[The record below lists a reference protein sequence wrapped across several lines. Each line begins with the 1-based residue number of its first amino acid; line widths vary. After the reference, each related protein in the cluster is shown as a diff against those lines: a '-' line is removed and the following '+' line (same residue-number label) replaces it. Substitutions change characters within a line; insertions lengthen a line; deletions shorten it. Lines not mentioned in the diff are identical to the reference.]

1 MTMTTIPTAMAVMPT
16 LRHVAAATLLVLSL
30 AGCENALQV
39 TNPGALQESQLGN
52 PALEQFLV
60 NGAIGEFQFAYVNYA
75 LWSGVLADE
84 LITDHT
90 NVSIREFSLH
100 NFNDLNVTNEGIYG
114 NIQRARQSADDA
126 TTRVKTILGA
136 GATSSLN
143 VSRTLIYGAY
153 AYVLLAEGFC
163 DSPVNLSAALT
174 PAELFAR
181 AITKFDEGIAV
192 ATAGRTGANVAAAQD
207 LIYMAQVGAARAS
220 LKKGDLAKA
229 REYAALVPDT
239 YERLAYYSANS
250 VRENNAV
257 NAAVRT
263 SGAYLGMHPSYVG
276 LSDLRVAQPT
286 VSRPGLNSAA
296 IFPPMKPM
304 NYSGWLPTGAAQ
316 TIDVTS
322 NMRFASGLEARY
334 IGIEADGPTAA
345 MLTFVN
351 ARRAVVGKAA
361 VNLTGPALLTE
372 FRQQRAYDFYLTG
385 QRLGDLRRYATTGTD
400 LFPTG
405 KYPVFPD
412 PYGNNKC
419 FLVPQSE
426 KTSNPNYK

>member
-1 MTMTTIPTAMAVMPT
+1 MTTFLNAVMPT
-16 LRHVAAATLLVLSL
+16 LGRVATATVVVCVLAS
-30 AGCENALQV
+30 CDSALQV
-39 TNPGALQESQLGN
+39 TNPGSLQESQLDS

-60 NGAIGEFQFAYVNYA
+60 NGAIGEFQFAYANYA
-75 LWSGVLADE
+75 QWSGVLADE

-100 NFNDLNVTNEGIYG
+100 NFNDLNATNESVYG
-114 NIQRARQSADDA
+114 YLQRARQSADDA
-126 TTRVKTILGA
+126 TARVKTILGT
-136 GATSSLN
+136 GASSSLN
-143 VSRTLIYGAY
+143 VARALIYGGY
-153 AYVLLAEGFC
+153 SYVLLAEGFC

-181 AITKFDEGIAV
+181 AIAHFDEGIAV

-220 LKKGDLAKA
+220 LKKGDLVKA
-229 REYAALVPDT
+229 REYAALVPDA
-239 YERLAYYSANS
+239 YERISYYSANS

-257 NAAVRT
+257 NAGVRT
-263 SGAYLGMHPSYVG
+263 SGAYLGMHPGYVG
-276 LSDLRVAQPT
+276 LADARVAQPT
-286 VSRPGLNSAA
+286 VSRPGLNSSA
-296 IFPPMKPM
+296 IFPPMRPM
-304 NYSGWLPTGAAQ
+304 NYSGWLATGAAQ
-316 TIDVTS
+316 TIDVNS

-351 ARRAVVGKAA
+351 TRRAVVGKAP
-361 VNLTGPALLTE
+361 VSVTGAALLTE

-385 QRLGDLRRYATTGTD
+385 QRLGDLRRYAAAGVD

-412 PYGNNKC
+412 PYGANKC

-426 KTSNPNYK
+426 KSGNPNYK